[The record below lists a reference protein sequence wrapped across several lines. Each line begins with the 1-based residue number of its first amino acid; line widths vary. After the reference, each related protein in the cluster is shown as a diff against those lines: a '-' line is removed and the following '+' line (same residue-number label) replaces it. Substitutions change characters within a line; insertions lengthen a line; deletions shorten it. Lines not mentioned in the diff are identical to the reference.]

1 MLAMTDTEESFGML
15 NVCLV
20 EDDLVAADLL
30 KEYINADNLRIVS
43 HYATGEEALANIPKY
58 PLPDAVLMDIGLGG
72 MTGIE
77 VTSILKAQLPQ
88 LEIIMLTTFEDHET
102 IVSAIKAGASGY
114 MLKASSSREIREGIF
129 EVCRGG
135 SFLTGSVARKLLN
148 EFQERPGISAD
159 LLEDMTKR
167 EHTILNKLINGDSY
181 KLIAHNLDISV
192 HTVNNHIRHIYRKLH
207 VNSRSAAVAKAL
219 GFSDDSNR

>member
-15 NVCLV
+15 KVCLV

-102 IVSAIKAGASGY
+102 IVSAIKEGGC
-114 MLKASSSREIREGIF
+114 IR
-129 EVCRGG
+129 
-135 SFLTGSVARKLLN
+135 
-148 EFQERPGISAD
+148 
-159 LLEDMTKR
+159 
-167 EHTILNKLINGDSY
+167 
-181 KLIAHNLDISV
+181 
-192 HTVNNHIRHIYRKLH
+192 LH
-207 VNSRSAAVAKAL
+207 VEGVFES
-219 GFSDDSNR
+219 